1 MVLGP
6 LACIAAALR
15 PLACL
20 VAALAP
26 LAWLKV
32 QLSYFFSMD
41 INSWHILRLTMFLE
55 FEILLFNMPKKN
67 LYTLGVKN
75 FYAFLLNKIL

>member
-1 MVLGP
+1 
-6 LACIAAALR
+6 
-15 PLACL
+15 
-20 VAALAP
+20 
-26 LAWLKV
+26 
-32 QLSYFFSMD
+32 MD

-75 FYAFLLNKIL
+75 FYAFLLHKIL